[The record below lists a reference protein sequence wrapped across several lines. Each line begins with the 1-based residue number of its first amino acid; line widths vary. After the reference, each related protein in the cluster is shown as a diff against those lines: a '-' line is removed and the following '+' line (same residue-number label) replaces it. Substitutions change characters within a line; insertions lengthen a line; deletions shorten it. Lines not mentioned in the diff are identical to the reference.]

1 MTSTN
6 TDILIEN
13 PDVIDDVKEPVDK
26 PKVTETNIRAFYLTF
41 SLLSLTFTFGLV
53 ICLFFNK
60 DWFIYLLV
68 TYVMM
73 TLIYLHVVNL
83 LNLNTKSTNAF
94 TSLKQSSIVIIYAYI
109 SIISLMITYYLLNR
123 LQNEKKSIYSY

>member
-1 MTSTN
+1 MTSTDTAN
-6 TDILIEN
+6 
-13 PDVIDDVKEPVDK
+13 VITKADTTDDVKEPVEK
-26 PKVTETNIRAFYLTF
+26 TEVSETNIRAFYLTF